1 MFNLQQYMSDYVRV
15 LRHLDPVAIER
26 VAEVLVGAW
35 SAGHS
40 VFLCGNGGSAA
51 SACHIAAD
59 LTKLTAPAHGPRL
72 RAMALTDSMS
82 AISAIAN
89 DIAYEQ
95 VFAEQ
100 LRSFAQRHDVVIG
113 LSTSGSSPNVL
124 RALEYANSIGAVTVG
139 ITGSG
144 GARLQQLVRH
154 AIVIDSTSVQHV
166 EDATMVAGHL
176 LCLRVKEAVDVV
188 QLRSLLRPVAP
199 AAAAG
204 GAARS
209 VASAP

>member
-1 MFNLQQYMSDYVRV
+1 MFNLQQYLTDYVRV
-15 LRHLDPVAIER
+15 LRHLDAVSIER

-35 SAGHS
+35 SAGRT

-59 LTKLTAPAHGPRL
+59 LTKLTAPPHGARL
-72 RAMALTDSMS
+72 RAVALTDSMS

-89 DIAYEQ
+89 DLAYEE

-124 RALEYANSIGAVTVG
+124 RAVDYANSIGAVTVG
-139 ITGSG
+139 ITGAG
-144 GARLQQLVRH
+144 GKKLLETAHH
-154 AIVIDSTSVQHV
+154 AIVVDSTSVQQV
-166 EDATMVAGHL
+166 EDATMVAGHV
-176 LCLRVKEAVDVV
+176 LCLRVKEAIDSL
-188 QLRSLLRPVAP
+188 QLRSLLRPAVA
-199 AAAAG
+199 AQ
-204 GAARS
+204 GASQGPLSAT
-209 VASAP
+209 AS